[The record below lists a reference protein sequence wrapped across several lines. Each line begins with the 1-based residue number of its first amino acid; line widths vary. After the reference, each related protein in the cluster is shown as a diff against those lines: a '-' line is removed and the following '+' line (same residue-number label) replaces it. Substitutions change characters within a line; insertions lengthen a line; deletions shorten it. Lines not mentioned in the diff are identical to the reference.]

1 MTTSTTG
8 TSSPADRSAPA
19 TTDLPA
25 GQYRLGDP
33 VVLCLSIGFILLFV
47 GLSLYDIDGVAGA
60 IGTGFAWTAKALGSY
75 FQILLLLT
83 FFIAMGLIATPA
95 ASARIGNTRTPELST
110 FKWVSIIM
118 CTLLAGG
125 GVFFAAGEPI
135 YHFVVTP
142 PAFAGS
148 AAIEAGSDSA
158 IAPALAQS
166 FMHWGFL
173 AWAVLGSLTAVVL
186 SHAHYDKGQPLQP
199 RTLLYPVLGE
209 RLMKGPLGGVVDA
222 LCVIAVVA
230 GTVGPIG
237 FLATQVSFG
246 LHELFGVANTYMTQL
261 IILIGL
267 GAVYVTSAV
276 TGIDKGIQILS
287 RFNVFLA
294 LAIAAVIFLF
304 GPTLFMVNAFTQG
317 FGEYLTSFFAM
328 STMTAQSAPDWWM
341 QWWTVFFFAWFIGY
355 GPLMAI
361 FVARISRGRTIRQM
375 VLTVAVL
382 APVATAI
389 WFTLLGGSG
398 IFYQMTGAIDLTEA
412 LNNFQF
418 DVATLTVAQA
428 LPGGTVMAVAILVL
442 TTIFVAT
449 TGDSMSYAIAVVGA
463 GHDEPSP
470 LVRAFW
476 GIAMA
481 LMAAILLYM
490 GSGQISALQQFIVL
504 TAIPVS
510 LVLLPSLW
518 TGPQA
523 ALAMARAQGITSHK
537 ASATGEA

>member
-1 MTTSTTG
+1 MTQHNIAT
-8 TSSPADRSAPA
+8 PAVSAPREH
-19 TTDLPA
+19 
-25 GQYRLGDP
+25 RLGDP
-33 VVLCLSIGFILLFV
+33 VVLTLSVGFILLFV
-47 GLSLYDIDGVAGA
+47 ALSLYDVDMVAGA
-60 IGTGFAWTAKALGSY
+60 IGAGFAWTARTLGSY
-75 FQILLLLT
+75 FQLLLLLT
-83 FFIAMGLIATPA
+83 FFIGLGVAVSPA
-95 ASARIGNTRTPELST
+95 ASAKIGNRATPEIST
-110 FKWVSIIM
+110 FKWLSIIM

-125 GVFFAAGEPI
+125 GVFFAAGEPV

-142 PAFAGS
+142 PAFS
-148 AAIEAGSDSA
+148 TEAGTA
-158 IAPALAQS
+158 EAVAGALAQS

-186 SHAHYDKGQPLQP
+186 AHAHYDKGQPLQP

-209 RLMKGPLGGVVDA
+209 RVMGGTFGGVVDA

-246 LHELFGVANTYMTQL
+246 LHELFGVSEGYGTQL
-261 IILIGL
+261 VILVAL
-267 GAVYVTSAV
+267 AAVYVTSAV
-276 TGIDKGIQILS
+276 TGIHRGIQLLS

-304 GPTLFMVNAFTQG
+304 GPTLFLTNAYTQG
-317 FGEYLTSFFAM
+317 IGEYLTSFFAM
-328 STMTAQSAPDWWM
+328 ATMTAETAPDWWM

-375 VLTVAVL
+375 ILAVAVM
-382 APVATAI
+382 APIATTV

-398 IFYQMTGAIDLTEA
+398 IHYQLTGAIDLTEA

-428 LPGGTVMAVAILVL
+428 LPGGTLMALAILVL

-449 TGDSMSYAIAVVGA
+449 TGDSMSYAIAVVGS
-463 GHDEPSP
+463 GHDRPST

-481 LMAAILLYM
+481 LMAGILLYM
-490 GSGQISALQQFIVL
+490 GAGQISVLQQFIVL

-523 ALAMARAQGITSHK
+523 ALAMARSQGLSTRRNLEQKHD
-537 ASATGEA
+537 

>member
-1 MTTSTTG
+1 MTQ
-8 TSSPADRSAPA
+8 DNIA
-19 TTDLPA
+19 TQAARAAKEP
-25 GQYRLGDP
+25 RLGDP
-33 VVLCLSIGFILLFV
+33 IVLGLSVGFIVLFV
-47 GLSLYDIDGVAGA
+47 ALSLYDIDMVANA
-60 IGTGFAWTAKALGSY
+60 IGAGFAWTASTLGSY
-75 FQILLLLT
+75 FQLLLLLT
-83 FFIAMGLIATPA
+83 FFIGLGVAVSPA
-95 ASARIGNTRTPELST
+95 ASARIGNRATPEIST
-110 FKWVSIIM
+110 FKWLSIIM

-125 GVFFAAGEPI
+125 GVFFAAGEPV

-142 PAFAGS
+142 PTFDTQAGT
-148 AAIEAGSDSA
+148 AEAVAG
-158 IAPALAQS
+158 ALAQS

-173 AWAVLGSLTAVVL
+173 AWAVLGSLTAIVL
-186 SHAHYDKGQPLQP
+186 AHAHYDKGQPLQP

-209 RLMKGPLGGVVDA
+209 RVMSGALGGVVDA

-246 LHELFGVANTYMTQL
+246 LHELLGLPAGYATQL
-261 IILIGL
+261 VILVAL
-267 GAVYVTSAV
+267 AAVYVTSAV
-276 TGIDKGIQILS
+276 TGIHRGIQWLS

-304 GPTLFMVNAFTQG
+304 GPTLFLTNAFTQG
-317 FGEYLTSFFAM
+317 FGEYLTSFFTMA
-328 STMTAQSAPDWWM
+328 TMTAETAPAWWM

-375 VLTVAVL
+375 ILAVAVM
-382 APVATAI
+382 APIATTV

-398 IFYQMTGAIDLTEA
+398 IHFQLTGMIDLTEA

-428 LPGGTVMAVAILVL
+428 LPGGTLMALAILVL

-449 TGDSMSYAIAVVGA
+449 TGDSMSYAIAVVGS
-463 GHDEPSP
+463 GHDQPDA

-481 LMAAILLYM
+481 LMAGILLYM
-490 GSGQISALQQFIVL
+490 GAGQISVLQQFIVI

-523 ALAMARAQGITSHK
+523 AYAMARAQGLTSRRPKEPLH
-537 ASATGEA
+537 G